1 MFDRTFFER
10 QFFDHAQQFCR
21 EQKIPAPVVELLL
34 DDGTVLRLR
43 AVTQIRENWLGLS
56 VYGESSQ
63 ARLILC
69 PYFTIK
75 RITFAVPASS
85 EDGVLSLPAKP

>member
-10 QFFDHAQQFCR
+10 QFPDQAQQFCR
-21 EQKIPAPVVELLL
+21 QQNISAPVVELLL

-43 AVTQIRENWLGLS
+43 TIVQIRESWLGLS
-56 VYGESSQ
+56 AHGEGGKS
-63 ARLILC
+63 RLVLC

-75 RITFAVPASS
+75 RITFSAPASAKDAVFS
-85 EDGVLSLPAKP
+85 LSQNP